1 MLALQP
7 DVANT
12 ENDVM
17 PYIYLNNAMMLAK
30 YFRKRE
36 NIRKQPL
43 KYFHVGYPFL
53 YFCYNFLELAF
64 PLFTGFYTV
73 HGPSP
78 LCKSTYET
86 IWEKEPELLD
96 RTCQH
101 KFRSREDVNQYVLR
115 EWQKLTGNFVPKN
128 IGKYLRY
135 FNVDNQNVKL
145 TKCIQKR
152 KCKAVCINDS
162 NQKIDFDRA
171 REQLQKAFEN
181 IFPEKSSFEK

>member
-64 PLFTGFYTV
+64 PLFT
-73 HGPSP
+73 
-78 LCKSTYET
+78 
-86 IWEKEPELLD
+86 
-96 RTCQH
+96 
-101 KFRSREDVNQYVLR
+101 
-115 EWQKLTGNFVPKN
+115 
-128 IGKYLRY
+128 
-135 FNVDNQNVKL
+135 
-145 TKCIQKR
+145 
-152 KCKAVCINDS
+152 
-162 NQKIDFDRA
+162 
-171 REQLQKAFEN
+171 
-181 IFPEKSSFEK
+181 